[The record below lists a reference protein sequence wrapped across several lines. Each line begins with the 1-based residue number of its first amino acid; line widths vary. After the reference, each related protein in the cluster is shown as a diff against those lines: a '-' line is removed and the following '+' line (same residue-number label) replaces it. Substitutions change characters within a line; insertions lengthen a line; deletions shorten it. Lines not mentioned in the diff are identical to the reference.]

1 MAGRAAQD
9 EGTSTDEITVMIGGR
24 APRDDRWPADA
35 ASRIEAAA
43 AALELCDTTE
53 FETVLLSSLAEI
65 ADLFGVAAL
74 GECTGVPG
82 EGVTWLDETSTSIDE
97 LVAMIGDLERSASAA
112 DGPYSVVAPSGRPA
126 IGVVAL
132 PSLGQVFWGICL
144 PGRERSGVEGGDV
157 HMLPGDSTGPDA
169 IRIVCSRSHTPDWMQ
184 RFAEAI
190 GPHELVPI
198 GSVGFKSSRILIGD
212 ADVYVHKTGLKE
224 WDTCAPEG
232 LARSQGWF
240 VSRVDGS
247 EQLYNQADPYNDE
260 LVICRPAIKDKV
272 LAALQRAV
280 AE

>member
-1 MAGRAAQD
+1 MSDALSD
-9 EGTSTDEITVMIGGR
+9 EQ
-24 APRDDRWPADA
+24 
-35 ASRIEAAA
+35 
-43 AALELCDTTE
+43 LE
-53 FETVLLSSLAEI
+53 
-65 ADLFGVAAL
+65 ADLAFAIQAAREAGTRAL
-74 GECTGVPG
+74 GLRESGRWEDPKIV
-82 EGVTWLDETSTSIDE
+82 
-97 LVAMIGDLERSASAA
+97 GDVGDQAA
-112 DGPYSVVAPSGRPA
+112 DGFLQGFIRGRYPDDGLLSEETRDDAARCAIARAWIVDPLDGTKEFRTGREDWAVHVALTFEGRPA

-144 PGRERSGVEGGDV
+144 PGRERSGVEGADV
-157 HMLPGDSTGPDA
+157 QMLAGESTGPAA

-198 GSVGFKSSRILIGD
+198 GSVGFKSSRILVGD

-232 LARSQGWF
+232 LARANGWF

-247 EQLYNQADPYNDE
+247 EQLYNQPDPYNDE

-272 LAALQRAV
+272 LAALQQAV
-280 AE
+280 AQ